1 VSSAGGPS
9 PAVPAEPARA
19 HLGLGVGLRHAHLRE
34 VVDHRPAVD
43 FFEVISEN
51 FLVSGG
57 RPRYLLDQVA
67 ERYPLVLHG
76 VSMSIGSTDDLDLDY
91 LALLKRLADG
101 VGARWVSD
109 HLCWTGVLGVNT
121 HDLLPLPFT
130 EEALAH
136 VTARIRMVQD
146 LLGRQ
151 IVLENPSRYVRF
163 NASTMDEGEFMA
175 RMAVD
180 SGCGLLLDVNNAYV
194 SAVND
199 DLDPSVLIDA
209 VPPEHVVEVH
219 IAGHTDLGTH
229 LLDTHDGPVAP
240 PVWDLYRRAV
250 ERVGPV
256 ATVLEWDARLPPL
269 PELVAELRRAETF
282 GRSITRVQAPRAGGP
297 PSNPIDV
304 SALVHA

>member
-1 VSSAGGPS
+1 VTAAGR
-9 PAVPAEPARA
+9 PAIPPEPVAP

-34 VVDHRPAVD
+34 VVDQRPVVD

-51 FLVSGG
+51 FLASGG
-57 RPRYLLDQVA
+57 RARYLLDQVA
-67 ERYPLVLHG
+67 EHYPVVLHG
-76 VSMSIGSTDDLDLDY
+76 VSMSIGSTDDLDLEY

-109 HLCWTGVLGVNT
+109 HLCWTGVLGINT
-121 HDLLPLPFT
+121 HDLLPVPFT

-136 VTARIRMVQD
+136 VTCRVRRVQD

-163 NASTMDEGEFMA
+163 NTSTMEEGEFMA

-180 SGCGLLLDVNNAYV
+180 SECGLLLDVNNAYV

-199 DLDPSVLIDA
+199 DLDPTVLIDA
-209 VPPEHVVEVH
+209 MPPEHVVEVH
-219 IAGHTDLGTH
+219 VAGHTDLGTH

-240 PVWDLYRRAV
+240 VVWDLYRRAV

-256 ATVLEWDARLPPL
+256 ATVLEWDARLPTF
-269 PELVAELRRAETF
+269 PELLSELRRAETF
-282 GRSITRVQAPRAGGP
+282 GRSPTRFGAPPAVAGDLM
-297 PSNPIDV
+297 SNPIDV
-304 SALVHA
+304 SALVDA